1 MVVHRYKIYLIAFLI
16 NALVLASIS
25 SISIE
30 TRLAIENAP
39 NEPDKLSG
47 KILYYLR
54 ILPYKIAGAFKLQDK
69 NGSIPNWIKLI
80 YTFLFTFA
88 IALSVYHIFLNILGY
103 KKVYKY
109 FFGNFA
115 DPVLK
120 K

>member
-1 MVVHRYKIYLIAFLI
+1 MVVNRYKTYLIAFFI

-30 TRLAIENAP
+30 TRLAIEDTP
-39 NEPDKLSG
+39 NEPDKLTG

-54 ILPYKIAGAFKLQDK
+54 ILPYKIAAALNLRSK
-69 NGSIPNWIKLI
+69 NGSIPNWIKLS
-80 YTFLFTFA
+80 YTFLFTFV
-88 IALSVYHIFLNILGY
+88 IALSVYHIFLTILGY

-115 DPVLK
+115 DPILRK
-120 K
+120 

>member
-1 MVVHRYKIYLIAFLI
+1 MVLHRYKIYLIAFFI

-39 NEPDKLSG
+39 NESDKLSG

-54 ILPYKIAGAFKLQDK
+54 ILPYEIARYFKLQDK

-80 YTFLFTFA
+80 YTFIFTFIIA
-88 IALSVYHIFLNILGY
+88 ISVYHIFLNLLGY
-103 KKVYKY
+103 KKVYRY